1 MKRFEL
7 LTWMMWTTLVIS
19 STAVTQVAVAAEKNQ
34 QLFQKVDALLNE
46 FQQFNLNSQQ
56 LDRLESTSQ
65 DLISEL
71 KNCESQAEDEVNRLV
86 ETRNIDALQS
96 QSAED
101 SNTESDLS
109 IESATAE
116 VDERINAATKTLISC
131 RLSLSKMSEARLDII
146 AKQQDR
152 WIADLTQKQP
162 VWQFNQSS
170 AYLQTVIDKQTLPI
184 NMAYFLTLV
193 LGLVSYFYLV
203 SRNRSYLMSPPP
215 EKLWQLDL
223 KEYVKVVIKT
233 HAIPLV
239 LAVLYYLLS
248 ETNKVHVLVLFLGI
262 LARDACF
269 FLHIKTNEVAV
280 EKSFFIR
287 FMWVSTL
294 FLLILS
300 FLFHL

>member
-152 WIADLTQKQP
+152 WIAASGLRP
-162 VWQFNQSS
+162 SS
-170 AYLQTVIDKQTLPI
+170 Q
-184 NMAYFLTLV
+184 
-193 LGLVSYFYLV
+193 
-203 SRNRSYLMSPPP
+203 
-215 EKLWQLDL
+215 
-223 KEYVKVVIKT
+223 
-233 HAIPLV
+233 
-239 LAVLYYLLS
+239 
-248 ETNKVHVLVLFLGI
+248 
-262 LARDACF
+262 
-269 FLHIKTNEVAV
+269 
-280 EKSFFIR
+280 
-287 FMWVSTL
+287 
-294 FLLILS
+294 
-300 FLFHL
+300 